1 MGRSPTLA
9 GVGLYGDKRRRRGW
23 ADPLEIAPGRCG
35 VGQRPDPGQPS
46 TTVAADRLD
55 GLIGI
60 GLAKNAD
67 NLFGAVVFLF
77 HEATP

>member
-1 MGRSPTLA
+1 M
-9 GVGLYGDKRRRRGW
+9 KRCFGNII
-23 ADPLEIAPGRCG
+23 L
-35 VGQRPDPGQPS
+35 
-46 TTVAADRLD
+46 AADRLD

-67 NLFGAVVFLF
+67 NLFGAVVFLL